1 MKTLKKLKESNMK
14 VSIGFVVVMMIIVA
28 FVTSIVCACKEQSK
42 LSPKEK
48 FERDYAAV
56 TEPMKV
62 R

>member
-1 MKTLKKLKESNMK
+1 MK